1 MHFYFWESGQNQTSS
16 NPAAQQQAGIYG
28 DGPYKAVA
36 GFGLVALALP
46 LGDKRKGPLGPLDQS
61 RIAGSWITGSPLGF
75 SARITV
81 TS

>member
-1 MHFYFWESGQNQTSS
+1 MHFYFWKSGQNQTSS

-28 DGPYKAVA
+28 DGPYKAVDGPLA
-36 GFGLVALALP
+36 HALALT
-46 LGDKRKGPLGPLDQS
+46 LGDKEKGPYGPYFQS